1 LANHASAIKRH
12 RQSEKRRQ
20 RNASVKSSLRTAVKK
35 VKEAVETGKADEAKA
50 SLRNAITE
58 LDKAASKGV
67 LHRNNAARRVSR
79 LSRLVNE
86 KAK

>member
-1 LANHASAIKRH
+1 MANHASAIKRH